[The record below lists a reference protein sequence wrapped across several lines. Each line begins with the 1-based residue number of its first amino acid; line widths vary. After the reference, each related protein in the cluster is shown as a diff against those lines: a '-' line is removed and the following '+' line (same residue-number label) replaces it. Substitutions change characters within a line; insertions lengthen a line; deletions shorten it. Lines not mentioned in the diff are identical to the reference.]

1 MRKPVAAAVKEAI
14 LMVVCDDGT
23 VWYTRTL
30 GRNQEWIEAQRIP
43 GTEPQEPRDS
53 AIDSDSEK

>member
-1 MRKPVAAAVKEAI
+1 MRKPVAAVAKGAI

-30 GRNQEWIEAQRIP
+30 GRNEEWIEAQRIP
-43 GTEPQEPRDS
+43 GTEPPRPGDSPADS
-53 AIDSDSEK
+53 APEA